1 MPIKVTRALLNA
13 ALSGELKSQTMRVDP
28 VFGFKV
34 PVVLA
39 GVDPKIMNPR
49 DTWADP
55 KAYDEAAAKL
65 AQMFRKNFAKFEAY
79 VDSEVLRAGP
89 AVATKEAAE

>member
-13 ALSGELKSQTMRVDP
+13 ALSGELKNQTMRVDP

-34 PVVLA
+34 PAVLA

-65 AQMFRKNFAKFEAY
+65 AQLFQKNFAKFEAY
-79 VDSEVLRAGP
+79 VDAEVLRAGP
-89 AVATKEAAE
+89 SQAARVAAA

>member
-13 ALSGELKSQTMRVDP
+13 ALSGDIKNQTMRVDP

-39 GVDPKIMNPR
+39 GVDPKLMTPR

-55 KAYDEAAAKL
+55 KAYDATAAKL
-65 AQMFRKNFAKFEAY
+65 ADMFTKNFAKFEAY
-79 VDSEVLRAGP
+79 VDADVLRAGP
-89 AVATKEAAE
+89 VAGRQVAAE